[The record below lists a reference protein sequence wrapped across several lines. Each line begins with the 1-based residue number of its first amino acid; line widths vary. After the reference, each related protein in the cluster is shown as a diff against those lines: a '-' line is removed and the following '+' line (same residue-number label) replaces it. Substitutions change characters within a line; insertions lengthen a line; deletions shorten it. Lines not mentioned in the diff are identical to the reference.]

1 MHCRFAKV
9 RTGKLIYFITF
20 LCYLRLLHFLN
31 QFIPMAEVK
40 KHKGVPMFAVLF
52 TTAIVV
58 FLIIMFVGGSPADTE
73 NSGRGQ
79 TVDGTVH
86 TAAFDGCGRV
96 SKYESKSWWQA
107 FLKLASEHLTE
118 YQMLGLNE
126 RFEGCMTLDETLF
139 VALVPDGEYFS
150 KDSKIFRYEPAKDR
164 LMALDFNDAVD
175 DKAFNVTAFW
185 RHVDDYINISAE
197 VGDGGGAVK
206 WDGRYYFDR
215 HAVEL
220 TRVCTTEFTPEEGGQ
235 SNTMCENL

>member
-1 MHCRFAKV
+1 M
-9 RTGKLIYFITF
+9 T
-20 LCYLRLLHFLN
+20 
-31 QFIPMAEVK
+31 EVK
-40 KHKGVPMFAVLF
+40 KHKGIPMFAVLF

-58 FLIIMFVGGSPADTE
+58 FLIIMFAVGAPADTK
-73 NSGRGQ
+73 NSVGEQGA
-79 TVDGTVH
+79 DGTNTIVH

-118 YQMLGLNE
+118 HQLLELNE

-150 KDSKIFRYEPAKDR
+150 KDSKIFRYEPAMDR
-164 LMALDFNDAVD
+164 LMALDFSDAVD

-197 VGDGGGAVK
+197 VGDGGGAAK

-215 HAVEL
+215 HEVEL
-220 TRVCTTEFTPEEGGQ
+220 TRVCTTEFEAGGQ
-235 SNTMCENL
+235 SKTMCENL